1 MRVPAMK
8 SRVAVAVALVLWTG
22 ALALAAVVVT
32 LKIIGQAE
40 VGSTGLADLLFLP
53 EVLAFSTA
61 GALVARRQPGMPAGW
76 LLLIVGLAWMMV
88 GALDEYVRRVLAI
101 GSGSLPYG
109 ALGGW
114 LLNWVWIPAFT
125 ALGLFF
131 LFFPDGRL
139 PGRRWRVVLWANIGG
154 FGLVLV
160 GRAFMPGPLA
170 EVPAITNPFGIGGA
184 QGILR
189 AAEAV
194 GNPLVAVAGIASMA
208 SLWVRYGRSD
218 GVQRRQLLWMALA
231 GIVFVVVMFVGNVL
245 DLTGVTGVDIG
256 NVYLASFAAV
266 PIAAAIAIL
275 RYRLFA
281 IDLVISRAIVLAGLL
296 GFITAAYLGLVVG
309 VGALVGRGTG
319 SNVVLAVL
327 ATALAAVGVQPLRT
341 RLQRAVRRLVF
352 PPASEAK
359 PSPDVT
365 ILSLGAFRV
374 VLGGLPLPIAAW
386 QSKKARTLVKI
397 LVARRG
403 RATTRDQLMEILWPD
418 EPAEVV
424 TRRLSVA
431 LATARAV
438 LDPNRRHPSDQFIVA
453 DKDAIRLNLANL
465 YVDIERFLRLAADGL
480 AAHREGRLAEARTA
494 LRAAEATYAGDFL
507 EEDRY
512 EDWATVM
519 REEAL
524 AAYHSAVM
532 TLAQIAVRSGDHD
545 AAVRYYLRV
554 LERDGYNETAH
565 LGLVVALE
573 RDGRRGEARRHY
585 RMYAKRMAQI
595 QVPAA
600 PFPSPGQA

>member
-8 SRVAVAVALVLWTG
+8 SRVTVAVALVLWIVT
-22 ALALAAVVVT
+22 LALATVVLA
-32 LKIIGQAE
+32 LKIVDQARARPAGFE
-40 VGSTGLADLLFLP
+40 ELPFLP

-61 GALVARRQPGMPAGW
+61 GALVARRRPRMPAGW
-76 LLLIVGLAWMMV
+76 LLLVVGLAWTMV
-88 GALDEYVRRVLAI
+88 GALDEYVHRVLAI
-101 GSGSLPYG
+101 RSDDLPYG
-109 ALGGW
+109 AFAGW
-114 LLNWVWIPAFT
+114 LLNWMWIPAFT

-139 PGRRWRVVLWANIGG
+139 PGRRWRVVLWSNIGG
-154 FGLVLV
+154 FVLVLV

-170 EVPAITNPFGIGGA
+170 EGPAITNPFGITGA
-184 QGILR
+184 GGILR

-218 GVQRRQLLWMALA
+218 GVQRRQLLWIALA

-245 DLTGVTGVDIG
+245 DLTGVTGIDIG

-275 RYRLFA
+275 RYGLFD

-296 GFITAAYLGLVVG
+296 CFITAVYLGVVVG
-309 VGALVGRGTG
+309 VGALVGRSMG

-327 ATALAAVGVQPLRT
+327 ATAFAAVGAQPLRT
-341 RLQRAVRRLVF
+341 RLQRAARRLMF

-359 PSPDVT
+359 PSVDVT
-365 ILSLGAFRV
+365 IQSLGAFRV
-374 VLGGLPLPIAAW
+374 MLGGLPVPIAAW
-386 QSKKARTLVKI
+386 QSRKARTLVKI

-465 YVDIERFLRLAADGL
+465 HVDIERFLRLTGDGL

-512 EDWATVM
+512 EDWSMVM

-524 AAYHSAVM
+524 AAYQSAVM
-532 TLAQIAVRSGDHD
+532 TLAHIAVRSGEHD

-554 LERDGYNETAH
+554 LERDGYNEPAH
-565 LGLVVALE
+565 LGLVAALE
-573 RDGRRGEARRHY
+573 RDGRLGEARRHY

-595 QVPAA
+595 QVPVA